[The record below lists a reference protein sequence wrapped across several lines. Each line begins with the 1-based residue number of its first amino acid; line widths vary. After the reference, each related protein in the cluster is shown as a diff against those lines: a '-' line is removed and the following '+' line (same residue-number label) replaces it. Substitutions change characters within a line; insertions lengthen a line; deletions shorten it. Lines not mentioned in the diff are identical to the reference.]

1 MIIIINKRIVLLPNI
16 IITGVNLIMARLR
29 FMKTGWISLITAA
42 IITVTGCDSTGNQ
55 SVGTVTADHPAQAT
69 AASSEAPSQ
78 METRVVTDEFGEVE
92 IPANPKRISALY
104 REDYLVALGITP
116 IVQYY
121 NPMWGKQDYLK
132 LETPLFDVTGS
143 IEALLVTEPDLIIGA
158 GEVDAAQYEL
168 YSKVAPTFRLPD
180 DVLSDSRKTL
190 TLIAELLGLSD
201 KAEEVLA
208 DYEARIV
215 DVKAKLNA
223 AIGDEKLVVLRM
235 NVVDKSINI
244 FGIHNTFVGQIL
256 YEDLG
261 LKAPAF
267 AEAMTEGNI
276 VLSKEVIPELD
287 ADHIILLPS
296 NGTWEEESN
305 AKALEE
311 MKADPL
317 WKSVP
322 AFKTGHV
329 YPVERSYWQTG
340 AIMANGLKMDD
351 LLRLLAS

>member
-1 MIIIINKRIVLLPNI
+1 
-16 IITGVNLIMARLR
+16 MARSGLL
-29 FMKTGWISLITAA
+29 KTGWISLITAA
-42 IITVTGCDSTGNQ
+42 MIAVTGCGSTGEQAGTAETTNQ
-55 SVGTVTADHPAQAT
+55 PAQA
-69 AASSEAPSQ
+69 AAVSSEGTTQ
-78 METRVVTDEFGEVE
+78 TETRVVTDAFGEVE
-92 IPANPKRISALY
+92 IPTNPKRISALY
-104 REDYLVALGITP
+104 REDYLVALGVTP

-132 LETPLFDVTGS
+132 LDVPLFDVTGN
-143 IEALLVTEPDLIIGA
+143 IEALLVSEPDLIIGA
-158 GEVDAAQYEL
+158 GEVDAEQYEL

-180 DVLSDSRKTL
+180 DVLADTRKTL
-190 TLIAELLGLSD
+190 TLIADLLGLSD
-201 KAEEVLA
+201 KAEQVLA
-208 DYEARIV
+208 DYDARIA

-223 AIGDEKLVVLRM
+223 AIGDEKIVVLRM

-244 FGIHNTFVGQIL
+244 FGLHNTFVGQIL

-276 VLSKEVIPELD
+276 VLSNEVIPELD

-305 AKALEE
+305 AKAFEE
-311 MKADPL
+311 MKTDPL
-317 WKSVP
+317 WKTVP
-322 AFKTGHV
+322 AFKNGHV

-340 AIMANGLKMDD
+340 AITANGLKMDD
-351 LLRLLAS
+351 LLRLLAP

>member
-1 MIIIINKRIVLLPNI
+1 
-16 IITGVNLIMARLR
+16 MARSG

-42 IITVTGCDSTGNQ
+42 MITVTGCGSTGEQAGTTETTNQ
-55 SVGTVTADHPAQAT
+55 PAQA
-69 AASSEAPSQ
+69 AAVSSEGTTQS
-78 METRVVTDEFGEVE
+78 ETRVVTDAFGEVE
-92 IPANPKRISALY
+92 IPTHPKRISALY
-104 REDYLVALGITP
+104 REDYLVALGVTP

-132 LETPLFDVTGS
+132 LDVPLFDVTGN
-143 IEALLVTEPDLIIGA
+143 IEALLVSDPDLIIGA
-158 GEVDAAQYEL
+158 GEVDAEQYEL

-180 DVLSDSRKTL
+180 DVLADTRKTL
-190 TLIAELLGLSD
+190 TLIADLLGLSD
-201 KAEEVLA
+201 KAEQVLA
-208 DYEARIV
+208 DYDARIA
-215 DVKAKLNA
+215 DVKAKLNE
-223 AIGDEKLVVLRM
+223 AIGDEKVVVLRM

-276 VLSKEVIPELD
+276 VLSNEVIPELD

-305 AKALEE
+305 AKAFEE

-317 WKSVP
+317 WKTVP
-322 AFKTGHV
+322 AFKNGHV

-340 AIMANGLKMDD
+340 AITANGLKMDD
-351 LLRLLAS
+351 LLRLLAP

>member
-1 MIIIINKRIVLLPNI
+1 M
-16 IITGVNLIMARLR
+16 GVNLIMARLML
-29 FMKTGWISLITAA
+29 MKTGWISLITAGM
-42 IITVTGCDSTGNQ
+42 ITMSGCASTGNQ
-55 SVGTVTADHPAQAT
+55 AVGTTDQPANAT
-69 AASSEAPSQ
+69 AVSSEGTPQ
-78 METRVVTDEFGEVE
+78 TETRVVTDGFGEVE
-92 IPANPKRISALY
+92 IPKNPKRVSALY
-104 REDYLVALGITP
+104 REDYLVALGVTP

-132 LETPLFDVTGS
+132 LDVPLFDVTGN
-143 IEALLVTEPDLIIGA
+143 IEALLVSEPDLIIGA
-158 GEVDAAQYEL
+158 GEVDAEQYEL

-180 DVLSDSRKTL
+180 DVLVDTRKTL
-190 TLIAELLGLSD
+190 TLIADLLGLSD
-201 KAEEVLA
+201 KAKQVLA
-208 DYEARIV
+208 DYDARIA
-215 DVKAKLNA
+215 DVKTKLNA
-223 AIGDEKLVVLRM
+223 AIGDEKIVVLRM

-261 LKAPAF
+261 LKAPGF

-311 MKADPL
+311 MKADRL
-317 WKSVP
+317 WQTVP
-322 AFKTGHV
+322 AFKNGHV

-340 AIMANGLKMDD
+340 AITANELKLDD
-351 LLRLLAS
+351 LLRLLAP